1 MPVLYQVAKRLFG
14 ARRTFGLVSLIHSR
28 IEAGFEKTFVSF
40 FLVNFFLTLRLCE
53 PTCRWPGV
61 SRVKALLAGEAELSN
76 MVLKFV
82 ETSFETLARLP
93 PLVRTEPAMLFPDPG
108 LVGLELEQDSVTAPV
123 PLLPP
128 TTPPEPLLNKMSTS
142 KSTRSWSLI

>member
-1 MPVLYQVAKRLFG
+1 MLKKSLEDRGWVNKSKMQKLLFP
-14 ARRTFGLVSLIHSR
+14 FSWSI
-28 IEAGFEKTFVSF
+28 
-40 FLVNFFLTLRLCE
+40 FFLTLRLLCE

-93 PLVRTEPAMLFPDPG
+93 PLVRTDPAMLFPDPG

-128 TTPPEPLLNKMSTS
+128 PTTPPEPLLSKMSTS

>member
-1 MPVLYQVAKRLFG
+1 MPRGSSELGAPLNLDTLEDQGWVNKSKMQKLLF
-14 ARRTFGLVSLIHSR
+14 TFLGH
-28 IEAGFEKTFVSF
+28 
-40 FLVNFFLTLRLCE
+40 FFLTLRLCE

-82 ETSFETLARLP
+82 ETSFETFARLP
-93 PLVRTEPAMLFPDPG
+93 PLVRTDPAMLFPDPG

-128 TTPPEPLLNKMSTS
+128 PTTPPEPLLSKMSTS

>member
-1 MPVLYQVAKRLFG
+1 M
-14 ARRTFGLVSLIHSR
+14 
-28 IEAGFEKTFVSF
+28 
-40 FLVNFFLTLRLCE
+40 
-53 PTCRWPGV
+53 
-61 SRVKALLAGEAELSN
+61 SRVKALLAGEAEVSN

-82 ETSFETLARLP
+82 ETSLETLARLP

-123 PLLPP
+123 PLPPP
-128 TTPPEPLLNKMSTS
+128 TTPTPPEPPPLSKMATS